1 MAFAADRQLAA
12 ELATVCALV
21 EREEARREQLR
32 VQMRLAGASTPPG
45 SPPATPED
53 LAAAGPALAEMRAA
67 QRRWESAMDVQLQ
80 RLRKAAHEAEERNAV
95 AAAAAGRGRTPHG
108 APNQRDARERV
119 VAARLAEVRD
129 RVDAMLRAE
138 GIRGGDDA
146 DGAEAKHVN
155 PPWGAGPGLRGETKT
170 AANKRGGGIGASTRT
185 ALVELER
192 GVRALAEAAGAEPSA
207 GTHGAAEKENNPRDV
222 LEMKSLRA
230 MVRQVQT
237 DIGGIS
243 ARVDAVNMRATGA
256 GRAEQD
262 MLRAQLSEVRADVK
276 SIKRTIPAAAE
287 EALRRSVAAEKHAAA
302 AHARCTELGNA
313 LSTTRKECARMVE
326 RVDLVAHKADAGL
339 RAVDGKVER
348 AKSQVRGAKAAS
360 RMAEARAVALAGE
373 LGRVA
378 RHVGMEGVGD
388 ALRTGVL
395 FAPPPSEEVWR
406 GGIDG

>member
-1 MAFAADRQLAA
+1 M
-12 ELATVCALV
+12 
-21 EREEARREQLR
+21 
-32 VQMRLAGASTPPG
+32 
-45 SPPATPED
+45 
-53 LAAAGPALAEMRAA
+53 
-67 QRRWESAMDVQLQ
+67 
-80 RLRKAAHEAEERNAV
+80 
-95 AAAAAGRGRTPHG
+95 
-108 APNQRDARERV
+108 
-119 VAARLAEVRD
+119 
-129 RVDAMLRAE
+129 
-138 GIRGGDDA
+138 
-146 DGAEAKHVN
+146 
-155 PPWGAGPGLRGETKT
+155 
-170 AANKRGGGIGASTRT
+170 
-185 ALVELER
+185 
-192 GVRALAEAAGAEPSA
+192 RALAEAAGAEPSPGA
-207 GTHGAAEKENNPRDV
+207 RGAAEKENNPRDV

-302 AHARCTELGNA
+302 AHAHCTELGNA

-339 RAVDGKVER
+339 RGRRQGGTRER
-348 AKSQVRGAKAAS
+348 CGGAKAAS

-388 ALRTGVL
+388 ALHGVPR
-395 FAPPPSEEVWR
+395 PPPSEEVRAGRDRRLRRRTRICSNPPRGRSRGSRRSSREGRRWR
-406 GGIDG
+406 PSRRIPRAGE

>member
-1 MAFAADRQLAA
+1 M
-12 ELATVCALV
+12 
-21 EREEARREQLR
+21 
-32 VQMRLAGASTPPG
+32 
-45 SPPATPED
+45 
-53 LAAAGPALAEMRAA
+53 
-67 QRRWESAMDVQLQ
+67 
-80 RLRKAAHEAEERNAV
+80 
-95 AAAAAGRGRTPHG
+95 
-108 APNQRDARERV
+108 
-119 VAARLAEVRD
+119 
-129 RVDAMLRAE
+129 
-138 GIRGGDDA
+138 
-146 DGAEAKHVN
+146 
-155 PPWGAGPGLRGETKT
+155 
-170 AANKRGGGIGASTRT
+170 
-185 ALVELER
+185 ELER
-192 GVRALAEAAGAEPSA
+192 GVRALADVAGAEPSP
-207 GTHGAAEKENNPRDV
+207 GKRGEAENTPRDV

-243 ARVDAVNMRATGA
+243 ARVDAVDKRATGA

-302 AHARCTELGNA
+302 AHAHCTELGNA
-313 LSTTRKECARMVE
+313 LATTRKECARMVE

-348 AKSQVRGAKAAS
+348 ARSQVRGAKAAS

-373 LGRVA
+373 VGRVA

-395 FAPPPSEEVWR
+395 FAPPAIGAGAAGAGATDEPEDLFDLPGGALAGVEEELAR
-406 GGIDG
+406 GAEVAAIAPGSPERMNR